1 MIEETRVLTHEVDDV
16 SSRAAAGRRPSSVD
30 RPTRRGGFPLYLGY
44 TDPGTGSMLVQ
55 VAMAGAAGLA
65 VAAKLGWERTT
76 RRWRKQA
83 AVPTSEG
90 RESTTVARG

>member
-1 MIEETRVLTHEVDDV
+1 MTECSRRSKA
-16 SSRAAAGRRPSSVD
+16 SSFD
-30 RPTRRGGFPLYLGY
+30 RPTRRGGSTLYLGY

-76 RRWRKQA
+76 QRWRKRT
-83 AVPTSEG
+83 AVPTSAG
-90 RESTTVARG
+90 RESATVARG